1 MPWVKAQGRSPE
13 SPRDF
18 SNAESDLR
26 EVDTRMLLHRLQRE
40 KDMVA
45 ATGGKTILVVDDM
58 PSNIEVLSQALGDE
72 HEVLFATG
80 GREALDIATAEM
92 PDLILLDVIMPGMD
106 GYEVCAKLKADPK
119 TREIPVIFV
128 TAMDQDDDEARG
140 LSIGAIDYLTK
151 PIRPAIVRARVR
163 NHLQLKSYR
172 DFLEYLS
179 LTDGLTGVPNR
190 RRFDEYLESEW
201 RRARRN
207 GTPISLIILDI
218 DLFKAYNDGYG
229 HPAGDECLRQVAK
242 TLVGCVRR
250 PADLV
255 ARYGGE
261 EFACLLPD
269 TDLDGAAAVA
279 EQIRKNMDEAPIP
292 HAHSAVS
299 DHITLSMG
307 IASESPAGE
316 ETAAGL
322 VRRADDCMYEAK
334 RGGRNQI
341 RVSGRGCG

>member
-1 MPWVKAQGRSPE
+1 
-13 SPRDF
+13 
-18 SNAESDLR
+18 
-26 EVDTRMLLHRLQRE
+26 MLLHRLQRE
-40 KDMVA
+40 KDMVPA
-45 ATGGKTILVVDDM
+45 MGGRTILVVDDL
-58 PSNIEVLSQALGDE
+58 PSNIEVLSHAIGDE
-72 HEVLFATG
+72 HEILFATG
-80 GREALDIATAEM
+80 GQEALNIATAEM

-106 GYEVCAKLKADPK
+106 GYEVCARLKSDPR

-190 RRFDEYLESEW
+190 RRFDVYLESEW

-207 GTPISLIILDI
+207 GAPISLVILDI

-229 HPAGDECLRQVAK
+229 HPAGDECLRRVAGA
-242 TLVGCVRR
+242 LVGCVRR

-269 TDLDGAAAVA
+269 TELDGAVSVA
-279 EQIRKNMDEAPIP
+279 EQIRKNIDELNIP
-292 HAHSAVS
+292 HAHSSVS
-299 DHITLSMG
+299 GRITVSMG
-307 IASESPAGE
+307 VASRVPEGAETPAD
-316 ETAAGL
+316 L
-322 VRRADDCMYEAK
+322 VRRADECMYEAK
-334 RGGRNQI
+334 RGGRNQV
-341 RVSGRGCG
+341 RVSGQGCE